1 MTEPPPER
9 NHLIDAARAASV
21 LVVVIFHSVLYELH
35 LTQGRLDIV
44 PWAPGVGW
52 WLASW
57 VFMII
62 PVFFIAG
69 GFAHAVLVTR
79 LPATRAGYTLYL
91 ATRGHRLVGPLVL
104 WTGVATLV
112 GTLAAWVVDAPRAI
126 DLSRQFAQLLWFVAV
141 YLVIVAAAPWLVR
154 AQRRHGARVLVPLV
168 LAMVLVDV
176 WSFRVGQPQLRNLN
190 MLTVW
195 PLCHQLGVGYHDGW
209 FRDGPRWRPWA
220 ASCGGAAIIALLVF
234 LFGYPPPAVGFADI
248 PIANVQPP
256 TTAMALLG
264 LAQAGTLGLA
274 QRAGVLAR
282 VPAAAQRGLS
292 VAGALLMTVYLWH
305 IPCLGIAGALLV
317 GLAWTVPGVAGLALA
332 QPIVAVATLMV
343 VAMVVPWIGR
353 LEYRLIP
360 PPSPSPRLGAT
371 VTAFAV
377 VALGTI
383 LVWLNGTV
391 LHPADPWSAIG
402 LAVLGLGASLMFR
415 GGARR
420 RDVGCADDQGAR

>member
-9 NHLIDAARAASV
+9 NHLIDAARVASV

-35 LTQGRLDIV
+35 LNQGRLDIV

-57 VFMII
+57 FFMII

-79 LPATRAGYTLYL
+79 LPATRAGYTDYL
-91 ATRGHRLVGPLVL
+91 ATRGRRLVGPLVL

-112 GTLAAWVVDAPRAI
+112 GTLAAWLGDAPRALE
-126 DLSRQFAQLLWFVAV
+126 LSRQFAQLLWFVAV

-154 AQRRHGARVLVPLV
+154 AQRRRGALVLVPLAV
-168 LAMVLVDV
+168 AMVLVDA

-209 FRDGPRWRPWA
+209 FRAGPPWRPWA
-220 ASCGGAAIIALLVF
+220 AICAGAAMIALLVF
-234 LFGYPPPAVGFADI
+234 MFGYPPPAVGFADI

-264 LAQAGTLGLA
+264 LAQAGVLGLA

-305 IPCLGIAGALLV
+305 IPCLVVAGGLLV
-317 GLAWTVPGVAGLALA
+317 GLAWLVPGSAGLALA
-332 QPIVAVATLMV
+332 QPSVAVATLV
-343 VAMVVPWIGR
+343 VVGLVVPWIGR
-353 LEYRLIP
+353 VEYRLIP

-377 VALGTI
+377 VTLGTT

-391 LHPADPWSAIG
+391 LHPADPWPAIG
-402 LAVLGLGASLMFR
+402 LAVLGLGVSLMFR
-415 GGARR
+415 GARVR
-420 RDVGCADDQGAR
+420 VT